1 MVVTG
6 EVFTGIAN
14 SIRSKTG
21 KTAKMKITEMSAE
34 IDSIVTETLVTLTV
48 TLNPAVSGVNV
59 TATAGG
65 KGYNANTNA
74 SGVVT
79 LSVRPGYDYTVTAN
93 NYSTNVVHVDASGG
107 STTLVNATIVV
118 KVTDP
123 NKNTSIAFTV
133 KRGSEVHNGVV
144 NASSGVGTASV
155 TVYAVGSYTVS
166 ITAPTGGVANEVSVT
181 TVAGSSVTA
190 SITISY
196 ELTFTMNYNASNFV
210 SSPDNC
216 LTYAGGCAGFTP
228 VSGPGSSGST
238 PAKCKNIGSWVMNAD
253 GTSSNP
259 LLNKCFYA
267 TFTDAGVL
275 HEKLNPQDLTK
286 KIATWNNSTKKWVSA
301 TGSSSITSENTM
313 FCIPTIYVS
322 STSTSITLSEKEK
335 VGSKPFAHTIDNHVY
350 QYMAIG
356 VYPANEAAPE
366 RMKSISGAT
375 STVNMSQSIFV
386 AACRDNRVQNGKAML
401 CNWFQRQLYR
411 LLVLFSIRHFN
422 SQLKIGNGG
431 QKYGE
436 KTTGLMNAMGP
447 FAGSSS
453 TSTGDSQGVKA
464 YIENPWGHNVEFLG
478 DFKYVSDGV
487 YAFQTSTQ
495 NPTSTTGGINV
506 KASPHS
512 LTSPG
517 LASGSISTEPET
529 WGWGTGSGGS
539 ATTGGCDFQDLPFS
553 GRPFCIVGGSGNVSD
568 GNAGV
573 SSLGPDDGAAYR
585 TRGGR
590 LVFVFDID
598 GGGEPVNPSEP
609 YDLSN
614 VSYTERSSYDDG
626 LFISISGIV
635 VNDTSNVSKIVVVC
649 EVRDI
654 VATPTLSKELQKDD
668 PNGEYTLMSGRI
680 DPTPNDS
687 YITSATIKVFDTS
700 GVVIQ
705 EKQI

>member
-74 SGVVT
+74 SGVAT

-118 KVTDP
+118 EVTDP

-155 TVYAVGSYTVS
+155 KVREIGSYTVS
-166 ITAPTGGVANEVSVT
+166 ITAPTGGEANEVSVT

-196 ELTFTMNYNASNFV
+196 GFTFTMNYNASNFV
-210 SSPDNC
+210 SSPNNC
-216 LTYAGGCAGFTP
+216 LTYGGDCAGFTP
-228 VSGPGSSGST
+228 VSGQVSSGSR
-238 PAKCKNIGSWVMNAD
+238 PATCMNIGSWVMNED

-275 HEKLNPQDLTK
+275 HEKLNPQNLTDV
-286 KIATWNNSTKKWVSA
+286 IATWNNSTKEWVSA

-322 STSTSITLSEKEK
+322 STATSITLSSK
-335 VGSKPFAHTIDNHVY
+335 VGGKPFAHTIDNHVY

-356 VYPANEAAPE
+356 VYPANGSST
-366 RMKSISGAT
+366 RLKSISGAT
-375 STVNMSQSIFV
+375 STVSISQSDLV
-386 AACRDNRVQNGKAML
+386 AGCRANTVQNGKAIL
-401 CNWFQRQLYR
+401 CNWFQWQLYR

-422 SQLKIGNGG
+422 SQEKIGQGG
-431 QKYGE
+431 QTYGA
-436 KTTGLMNAMGP
+436 KTTGLMNTMGP

-464 YIENPWGHNVEFLG
+464 FIENPWGHNSEYLG
-478 DFKYVSDGV
+478 DFKYVSGGV

-495 NPTSTTGGINV
+495 NPTSTTGGV
-506 KASPHS
+506 KVDSSPHS

-517 LASGSISTEPET
+517 IASGSISTEPET
-529 WGWGTGSGGS
+529 WGWGTRSGGS
-539 ATTGGCDFQDLPFS
+539 ATTGGCDRQGLPYSSSRF
-553 GRPFCIVGGSGNVSD
+553 GLVGGNSDYVSN
-568 GNAGV
+568 GGVGV
-573 SSLGPDDGAAYR
+573 SYLSYDDGSSSVSG
-585 TRGGR
+585 GGR
-590 LVFVFDID
+590 LVFVFD
-598 GGGEPVNPSEP
+598 
-609 YDLSN
+609 L
-614 VSYTERSSYDDG
+614 
-626 LFISISGIV
+626 
-635 VNDTSNVSKIVVVC
+635 
-649 EVRDI
+649 
-654 VATPTLSKELQKDD
+654 
-668 PNGEYTLMSGRI
+668 
-680 DPTPNDS
+680 
-687 YITSATIKVFDTS
+687 
-700 GVVIQ
+700 
-705 EKQI
+705 

>member
-74 SGVVT
+74 SGVAT

-107 STTLVNATIVV
+107 STTLMNATIVV

-166 ITAPTGGVANEVSVT
+166 ITAPTGGNANEVSVT

-196 ELTFTMNYNASNFV
+196 GLTFTMNYNASNFV

-216 LTYAGGCAGFTP
+216 LTYADGCAGFTP
-228 VSGPGSSGST
+228 VSGPGGSGST

-253 GTSSNP
+253 GTSSNN
-259 LLNKCFYA
+259 LLDKCFYA

-286 KIATWNNSTKKWVSA
+286 KIATWNNSTKEWVSA
-301 TGSSSITSENTM
+301 TGSSSITTENTM

-322 STSTSITLSEKEK
+322 STTTSISLSTK
-335 VGSKPFAHTIDNHVY
+335 VGNGNPFAHTIDNHVY

-356 VYPANEAAPE
+356 VYPASGSST
-366 RMKSISGAT
+366 RLKSISGAT
-375 STVNMSQSIFV
+375 STVNISQSDLV
-386 AACRDNRVQNGKAML
+386 AGCRANTVQNGKAIL
-401 CNWFQRQLYR
+401 CNWFQWQLYR

-422 SQLKIGNGG
+422 SQEKIGQGG
-431 QKYGE
+431 QSHGE
-436 KTTGLMNAMGP
+436 MTTGLMDAMGP

-453 TSTGDSQGVKA
+453 TSIGNWQGVKA
-464 YIENPWGHNVEFLG
+464 FIENPWGHNYEFLG
-478 DFKYVSDGV
+478 DFKYVSGGM

-495 NPTSTTGGINV
+495 NPTSATGGV
-506 KASPHS
+506 KVNASPYS
-512 LTSPG
+512 LTTTY

-529 WGWGTGSGGS
+529 WGWGTSDGGS
-539 ATTGGCDFQDLPFS
+539 KTTGGCDYQVLPVSSQQFGIVS
-553 GRPFCIVGGSGNVSD
+553 GDSTYVSN
-568 GNAGV
+568 GAAGV
-573 SSLGPDDGAAYR
+573 SCLFADGGNANGS
-585 TRGGR
+585 RGGR

-598 GGGEPVNPSEP
+598 GGGNP
-609 YDLSN
+609 
-614 VSYTERSSYDDG
+614 
-626 LFISISGIV
+626 
-635 VNDTSNVSKIVVVC
+635 
-649 EVRDI
+649 
-654 VATPTLSKELQKDD
+654 
-668 PNGEYTLMSGRI
+668 
-680 DPTPNDS
+680 
-687 YITSATIKVFDTS
+687 
-700 GVVIQ
+700 
-705 EKQI
+705 

>member
-6 EVFTGIAN
+6 EVFTAIAN

-34 IDSIVTETLVTLTV
+34 IDSIQTETLVTLTV

-74 SGVVT
+74 SGVAT

-166 ITAPTGGVANEVSVT
+166 ITAPTGGEANEVSVT

-196 ELTFTMNYNASNFV
+196 GFTFTMNYNASNFV

-216 LTYAGGCAGFTP
+216 LTYTDGCAGFTP

-238 PAKCKNIGSWVMNAD
+238 PAKCTNIGSWVMNAD
-253 GTSSNP
+253 STSSNK
-259 LLNKCFYA
+259 LLDKCFYA

-275 HEKLNPQDLTK
+275 HEKLNPQDLTQ
-286 KIATWNNSTKKWVSA
+286 KIATWNNSTKEWVSA

-322 STSTSITLSEKEK
+322 STATSITLSSK
-335 VGSKPFAHTIDNHVY
+335 VGGKPFAHTIDNHVY

-356 VYPANEAAPE
+356 VYPANGSST
-366 RMKSISGAT
+366 RLKSISGAT
-375 STVNMSQSIFV
+375 STVNISQSDLV
-386 AACRDNRVQNGKAML
+386 AGCRANAVQNGKAIL
-401 CNWFQRQLYR
+401 CNWFQWQLYR

-422 SQLKIGNGG
+422 SQEKIGKGG
-431 QKYGE
+431 QTNGA

-447 FAGSSS
+447 FAGSSNAG
-453 TSTGDSQGVKA
+453 TSDTQGVKA
-464 YIENPWGHNVEFLG
+464 YIENPWGHNLEYLG
-478 DFKYVSDGV
+478 DFKYASDGV
-487 YAFQTSTQ
+487 YAFKTSTQ
-495 NPTSTTGGINV
+495 NPTSTTGGV
-506 KASPHS
+506 KVNASPYS
-512 LTSPG
+512 LVNTG

-539 ATTGGCDFQDLPFS
+539 KTTGGCDLQYLPSS
-553 GRPFCIVGGSGNVSD
+553 GSPFGVVGGHSGDMFN

-573 SSLGPDDGAAYR
+573 SYLSIGGGDARGVY
-585 TRGGR
+585 GGR
-590 LVFVFDID
+590 LVFVFD
-598 GGGEPVNPSEP
+598 
-609 YDLSN
+609 L
-614 VSYTERSSYDDG
+614 
-626 LFISISGIV
+626 
-635 VNDTSNVSKIVVVC
+635 
-649 EVRDI
+649 
-654 VATPTLSKELQKDD
+654 
-668 PNGEYTLMSGRI
+668 
-680 DPTPNDS
+680 
-687 YITSATIKVFDTS
+687 
-700 GVVIQ
+700 
-705 EKQI
+705 

>member
-74 SGVVT
+74 SGVAT

-155 TVYAVGSYTVS
+155 AVYAVGSYTVS
-166 ITAPTGGVANEVSVT
+166 ITVPTGGKANEASVT

-196 ELTFTMNYNASNFV
+196 VFTFTMNYNASNFV
-210 SSPDNC
+210 SSPNNC
-216 LTYAGGCAGFTP
+216 LTYADGCAGFTP

-238 PAKCKNIGSWVMNAD
+238 PAKCTNIGSWVMNAD
-253 GTSSNP
+253 GTSSNK
-259 LLNKCFYA
+259 LLDKCFYA
-267 TFTDAGVL
+267 TFTNAGVL

-286 KIATWNNSTKKWVSA
+286 KIATWNNSTKEWVSA

-322 STSTSITLSEKEK
+322 STTTSISLSTK
-335 VGSKPFAHTIDNHVY
+335 VGNGNPFAHTIDNHVY

-356 VYPANEAAPE
+356 VYPANGSST
-366 RMKSISGAT
+366 RLKSISGAT
-375 STVNMSQSIFV
+375 STASISQSDLV
-386 AACRDNRVQNGKAML
+386 AGCRANTVQNGKAIL
-401 CNWFQRQLYR
+401 CNWFQWQLYR

-422 SQLKIGNGG
+422 SQEKIGQGG

-436 KTTGLMNAMGP
+436 KTTGLMDAMGP

-453 TSTGDSQGVKA
+453 TSASDTQGVKA
-464 YIENPWGHNVEFLG
+464 FIENPWGHNFEFLG
-478 DFKYVSDGV
+478 DFKFVS
-487 YAFQTSTQ
+487 YEACAFQTSTQ
-495 NPTSTTGGINV
+495 NPKSSTGGISV
-506 KASPHS
+506 GASPYS
-512 LTSPG
+512 LTITN

-529 WGWGTGSGGS
+529 WGWGTNDGGS
-539 ATTGGCDFQDLPFS
+539 ATTGGCDSQSLPGTRYPFS
-553 GRPFCIVGGSGNVSD
+553 FVGGYSDYVSG
-568 GNAGV
+568 GKAGV
-573 SSLGPDDGAAYR
+573 SYLTSGDGGVYGNA
-585 TRGGR
+585 GGR
-590 LVFVFDID
+590 LVFVFD
-598 GGGEPVNPSEP
+598 
-609 YDLSN
+609 L
-614 VSYTERSSYDDG
+614 
-626 LFISISGIV
+626 
-635 VNDTSNVSKIVVVC
+635 
-649 EVRDI
+649 
-654 VATPTLSKELQKDD
+654 
-668 PNGEYTLMSGRI
+668 
-680 DPTPNDS
+680 
-687 YITSATIKVFDTS
+687 
-700 GVVIQ
+700 
-705 EKQI
+705 